1 MKKQVT
7 SYVLIKYQFPKR
19 VAIKAKREIP
29 YEIKLAARLV
39 LDELVFK
46 WNKNTLEK
54 KINKAIDEEDYQAFD
69 KLSKEY
75 TKYLK

>member
-19 VAIKAKREIP
+19 VAIKAKREVP

-39 LDELVFK
+39 LDELVFM
-46 WNKNTLEK
+46 WNKNALEEQ
-54 KINKAIDEEDYQAFD
+54 INTAIDQGDQRAFD
-69 KLSKEY
+69 ELSKKY
-75 TKYLK
+75 AKYL

>member
-7 SYVLIKYQFPKR
+7 SYVLIRYQFPKR
-19 VAIKAKREIP
+19 VAIKAKKEVP

-46 WNKNTLEK
+46 WNKDALEEQ
-54 KINKAIDEEDYQAFD
+54 INQAIDQKDYQAFD
-69 KLSKEY
+69 TLSKKY

>member
-19 VAIKAKREIP
+19 VAIKAKREVP

-39 LDELVFK
+39 LDELVLCG
-46 WNKNTLEK
+46 TRML
-54 KINKAIDEEDYQAFD
+54 
-69 KLSKEY
+69 
-75 TKYLK
+75 